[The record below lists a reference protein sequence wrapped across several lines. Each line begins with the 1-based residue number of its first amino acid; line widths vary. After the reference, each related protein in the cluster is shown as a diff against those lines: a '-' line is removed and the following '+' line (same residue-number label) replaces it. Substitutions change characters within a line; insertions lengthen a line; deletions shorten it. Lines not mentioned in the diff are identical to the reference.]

1 MFGEV
6 VYMVGDNHQ
15 VADRKIRIC
24 AATGIGNEQGL
35 DTQFAHYTYREG
47 YFLHGIAL
55 VKMETSL
62 HRHDVFMAQFAEDK
76 FSAVS
81 LYGRDGEVGDFFV
94 PYLILFSD
102 FTGKTAE
109 SGTEDDC
116 CLRLGVHLSL
126 QKGCCFLNAL

>member
-1 MFGEV
+1 
-6 VYMVGDNHQ
+6 
-15 VADRKIRIC
+15 
-24 AATGIGNEQGL
+24 
-35 DTQFAHYTYREG
+35 
-47 YFLHGIAL
+47 
-55 VKMETSL
+55 METSL
-62 HRHDVFMAQFAEDK
+62 HCHDVFFAQLAEDK
-76 FSAVS
+76 FSAVP
-81 LYGRDGEVGDFFV
+81 LYGRDREVGDFFV